1 MLKIGSY
8 NELVVERKVDFGFYL
23 NPKPDKDQIFEPLGV
38 GDRRKAYI
46 NQIRDDGKIEIKP
59 NGIHLKK
66 EG

>member
-1 MLKIGSY
+1 MLKIGSH